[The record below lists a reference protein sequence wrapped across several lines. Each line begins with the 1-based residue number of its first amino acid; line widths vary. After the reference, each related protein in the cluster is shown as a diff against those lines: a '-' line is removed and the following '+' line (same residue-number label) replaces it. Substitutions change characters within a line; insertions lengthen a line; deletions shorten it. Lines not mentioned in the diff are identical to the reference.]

1 MYTLKDSDEGVC
13 EKCGKDL
20 KLLTHKEMPDGYPA
34 FLICFPCTSVVEV
47 DGDDGQT
54 VEIRRGRRKKFTKV
68 DPKKDEKLNP
78 GAKKQRLIDHQAE
91 KRSRRGKKP

>member
-34 FLICFPCTSVVEV
+34 FLICFACESVVEV

-54 VEIRRGRRKKFTKV
+54 VEYRRGRRKKFTREAKLPKP
-68 DPKKDEKLNP
+68 DAKKD
-78 GAKKQRLIDHQAE
+78 RLRNHQAE
-91 KRSRRGKKP
+91 KRKREKP